1 MGSIMQ
7 ANPLPTLYISHGSP
21 MTSLDGGP
29 AGRYWRDLG
38 PAYTAA
44 FGKPKAILVISAHS
58 LTREPV
64 LLAAERH
71 EAIYDFGG
79 FPDALYQLRYAAPGA
94 PALAQRV
101 AGLLA
106 AAGLPAHVVNE
117 GGLDHGIWT
126 PLRSMVPEADI
137 PVLPL
142 AWPPNW
148 SPAQLFGLGQAL
160 APLAGEGVLII
171 GSGAMTHNLRL
182 WSGGRGPIDAPEHP
196 ESAAFRNW
204 FLDRTVEHDW
214 PALFDYRTRAPHA
227 AHMHPTD
234 EHLLPFYVAA
244 GAAGTQDAPAARVHA
259 SVTWGHLAMDVYAF
273 GTGGQ
278 ALADASLATTAG

>member
-1 MGSIMQ
+1 
-7 ANPLPTLYISHGSP
+7 
-21 MTSLDGGP
+21 
-29 AGRYWRDLG
+29 
-38 PAYTAA
+38 
-44 FGKPKAILVISAHS
+44 
-58 LTREPV
+58 
-64 LLAAERH
+64 
-71 EAIYDFGG
+71 
-79 FPDALYQLRYAAPGA
+79 
-94 PALAQRV
+94 
-101 AGLLA
+101 
-106 AAGLPAHVVNE
+106 
-117 GGLDHGIWT
+117 
-126 PLRSMVPEADI
+126 
-137 PVLPL
+137 
-142 AWPPNW
+142 
-148 SPAQLFGLGQAL
+148 
-160 APLAGEGVLII
+160 
-171 GSGAMTHNLRL
+171 MTHNLRL